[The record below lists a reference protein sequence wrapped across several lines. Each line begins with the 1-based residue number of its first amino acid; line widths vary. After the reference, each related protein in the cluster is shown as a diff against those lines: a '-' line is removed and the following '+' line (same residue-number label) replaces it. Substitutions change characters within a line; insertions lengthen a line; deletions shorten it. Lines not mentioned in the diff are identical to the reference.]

1 MSRQR
6 KIHPRTVCLSKR
18 RQRIVK
24 RVTKRHLHAGSQL
37 YKYRWR
43 SVKRLEQA
51 EKYREID
58 AFFKALWESK
68 N

>member
-6 KIHPRTVCLSKR
+6 KIHPRIVWLSKR

-24 RVTKRHLHAGSQL
+24 RVAKRHLRAGSPL

-43 SVKRLEQA
+43 IVERLEQA
-51 EKYREID
+51 EVKKEVD
-58 AFFKALWESK
+58 AIFKTVWGEEK
-68 N
+68 